1 MSSPTP
7 PSGSSSTTQKIVLVV
22 LALVIGAGGLY
33 TGLQMR
39 DRAAVK
45 AAFGPGIAIPAK
57 LAPGVSF
64 PDVQVMDSTGV
75 SRSTRALLRDR
86 GGVVIFIDTECAPC
100 SVMTKSHQAAI
111 DAGRLA
117 AEQVIGITLVG
128 PETIAAYRAAKHL
141 TFPIYSDPN
150 FVFGRN
156 YGVANFPLRLVVG
169 RSLAIL
175 EATYD
180 SRLTVDTNRLRSQ
193 FEQ

>member
-1 MSSPTP
+1 MSTPAP
-7 PSGSSSTTQKIVLVV
+7 PSGSTSNVQKAFLVV
-22 LALVIGAGGLY
+22 IALLIGAGGLY
-33 TGLQMR
+33 AGLQMR
-39 DRAAVK
+39 DRAAAK

-64 PDVQVMDSTGV
+64 PDVQVMDSTGT
-75 SRSTRALLRDR
+75 SHSTQALLRDR

-117 AEQVIGITLVG
+117 PEQVVGITLVG

-150 FVFGRN
+150 FTFGRD

-175 EATYD
+175 DATYD
-180 SRLTVDTNRLRSQ
+180 SRLAVDTNRLRSQ